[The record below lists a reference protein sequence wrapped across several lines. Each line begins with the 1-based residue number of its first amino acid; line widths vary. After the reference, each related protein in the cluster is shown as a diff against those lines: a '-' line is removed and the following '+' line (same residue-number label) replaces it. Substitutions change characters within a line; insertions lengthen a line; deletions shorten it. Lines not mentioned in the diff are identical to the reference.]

1 VALAIDASTPA
12 IAVQAT
18 GATATVTTASFTPP
32 AGSLL
37 VIQYAANTIDPT
49 SPATPTITDSLGTPL
64 TYTLQ
69 DFSARADT
77 PAADGQAATWTAPVA
92 SSTAM
97 TVTVTNQA
105 ASPNR
110 HAALRV
116 RVLTGQHASPVG
128 AHGKSGSISA
138 SSIAQNYTAQATG
151 GWGFIGVIDW
161 SATGAMTAGTGC
173 TVEGSANVGA
183 PDITYGFA
191 RRTSADDVN
200 GNTNTLNVTLGGAS
214 TSVRWTYIEIL
225 PDVASIPYAP
235 PRSAVTRDPGEA
247 WWIQKDRRDANLVA
261 TAANPLTTPLDSAW
275 QAGGRYWHLYNDAV
289 RPGWQPQQRVAS
301 DPSLLAPVAAAVLPA
316 TVRTVQTRDSGEAQW
331 IQRRS
336 TDATLLASAEL
347 ENELLGGADTLKR
360 YLEPATH
367 GPHWWMPE
375 QKPVGAAIDAVA
387 GGAIAFDT
395 TGSTS
400 MTAGA
405 TSTNVD
411 ISAAAVGAWCYCWV
425 ALGINSGA
433 VSATGWTSLLD
444 ADEGAAAHYA
454 LLRRQKQGGD
464 TTFSFGWTTSTKGTL
479 TWASWTGLDSATP
492 DEGAALATN
501 GVTSRT
507 AVPTPTATP
516 TAADRWAVGFFANRT
531 TNVANKPITYTPD
544 AAQTER
550 IDVDNNAAGSA
561 PWVGTEIADTNS
573 AVTQAAHSYTAAHN
587 VAESHDGSA
596 ILFLIPGAAA
606 PATSVPF
613 NPQRTVQIRD
623 LGDVQWLQRRANLQ
637 LTDALLENELLGG
650 AGTAQRANTPASN
663 APRWWMPEQPKRDGT
678 TPGLLDS
685 ALLENELLGSGT
697 TAERAGTAASNAPRT
712 WTPLQPKRDAST
724 PGLLDTAQ
732 LEAPLLGVDR
742 HAIWYTDRRA
752 QPPQRSALAPVD
764 APIVIDPLTVAF
776 GAGGNLW
783 HLYNTATDQVSRAWF
798 PKQRTYLSDPSFYP
812 TVAPTDP
819 LTLAFGA
826 GGTYWLLYNVAAV
839 TVDRREVPQQR
850 LYISDP
856 SLLLTALLE
865 IPPTRAQGPMTDRR
879 YPLSQ
884 ARALSQPDVA
894 DVPAADPRARLVPT
908 TNADRRSLIVQ
919 PARQTFYFDAGPGTP
934 PLTLAWGAGGS
945 YWHRYNDWRRER
957 TWTQPT
963 GSVGIL
969 CACHVTR
976 PDTGI
981 TTRPSSGTTAY
992 LLTMTT
998 RPATGNT
1005 VRPDT
1010 GITADPCC

>member
-18 GATATVTTASFTPP
+18 GTTATVTTASFTPP

-49 SPATPTITDSLGTPL
+49 SPATPTITDSLGVPL

-116 RVLTGQHASPVG
+116 RVLTGQHATPVG

-225 PDVASIPYAP
+225 PDVASIPYSP
-235 PRSAVTRDPGEA
+235 PRSAVARDPGEA
-247 WWIQKDRRDANLVA
+247 WWLQKDRRDANLVA
-261 TAANPLTTPLDSAW
+261 TAANPLTAPLDSAW

-316 TVRTVQTRDSGEAQW
+316 TARTVQPRDSGEAQW

-336 TDATLLASAEL
+336 TDVTLLASAEL

-367 GPHWWMPE
+367 GPRWWMPE

-479 TWASWTGLDSATP
+479 TWASWTGLDNATP

-507 AVPTPTATP
+507 AVPTPTGTP
-516 TAADRWAVGFFANRT
+516 TAANRWAVGFFANRT

-550 IDVDNNAAGSA
+550 IDVDNAAAGSA

-573 AVTQAAHSYTAAHN
+573 AVTQAAHSYTATHN
-587 VAESHDGSA
+587 AAESHDGSA

-650 AGTAQRANTPASN
+650 ASTAQRANTPASN
-663 APRWWMPEQPKRDGT
+663 APRWWMP
-678 TPGLLDS
+678 
-685 ALLENELLGSGT
+685 
-697 TAERAGTAASNAPRT
+697 
-712 WTPLQPKRDAST
+712 LQPKRDAST
-724 PGLLDTAQ
+724 PGLLDSAL

-742 HAIWYTDRRA
+742 HGTWYTDRRA
-752 QPPQRSALAPVD
+752 QPPQRGPAAAVD

-783 HLYNTATDQVSRAWF
+783 HLYNTAADQVSRAWF
-798 PKQRTYLSDPSFYP
+798 PKQRAYLSDPSFYP
-812 TVAPTDP
+812 TVPPTDP
-819 LTLAFGA
+819 LTLAWGA

-856 SLLLTALLE
+856 GLLLTALLE
-865 IPPTRAQGPMTDRR
+865 IPPARAQGPITDRR
-879 YPLSQ
+879 YPPTQ
-884 ARALSQPDVA
+884 VRALSQPDVA
-894 DVPAADPRARLVPT
+894 IVDVPAADLRARLAPT

-919 PARQTFYFDAGPGTP
+919 PDRRTLYFDAGPGTP
-934 PLTLAWGAGGS
+934 PLTLSWGVGGNL
-945 YWHRYNDWRRER
+945 WHLYNRAADIVDR
-957 TWTQPT
+957 TWWRNFIAARQVADPAVAGTLTPSTT
-963 GSVGIL
+963 GPVIVL
-969 CACHVTR
+969 A
-976 PDTGI
+976 
-981 TTRPSSGTTAY
+981 SSGPQFTTIGAAAGFDSVSAGA
-992 LLTMTT
+992 LLTNTT
-998 RPATGNT
+998 TGG
-1005 VRPDT
+1005 D
-1010 GITADPCC
+1010 A

>member
-18 GATATVTTASFTPP
+18 GTTATVTTASFTPP

-49 SPATPTITDSLGTPL
+49 SPATPTITDSLGVPL

-116 RVLTGQHASPVG
+116 RVLTGQHATPVG

-225 PDVASIPYAP
+225 PAAAASIPYSP
-235 PRSAVTRDPGEA
+235 PRSAVTRDSGEA
-247 WWIQKDRRDANLVA
+247 WWLQKDRRDANLVG
-261 TAANPLTTPLDSAW
+261 TAANPLTAPLDSAW

-316 TVRTVQTRDSGEAQW
+316 TVRTVQPRDSGEVQW

-336 TDATLLASAEL
+336 TDVTLLASAEL

-367 GPHWWMPE
+367 GPRWWMPE

-507 AVPTPTATP
+507 AVPTPSATP
-516 TAADRWAVGFFANRT
+516 TAANRWAVGFFANRT

-550 IDVDNNAAGSA
+550 IDVDNAAAGSA

-573 AVTQAAHSYTAAHN
+573 AVTQAAHSYTATHN
-587 VAESHDGSA
+587 AAESHDGSA

-606 PATSVPF
+606 PPTSVPF

-650 AGTAQRANTPASN
+650 ASTAQRANTPASN
-663 APRWWMPEQPKRDGT
+663 APRWWMP
-678 TPGLLDS
+678 
-685 ALLENELLGSGT
+685 
-697 TAERAGTAASNAPRT
+697 
-712 WTPLQPKRDAST
+712 LQPKRDAST
-724 PGLLDTAQ
+724 PGLLDSAL

-742 HAIWYTDRRA
+742 HGTWYTDRRA
-752 QPPQRSALAPVD
+752 QPPQRGPAAPVD

-798 PKQRTYLSDPSFYP
+798 PKQRAYLSDPSFYP
-812 TVAPTDP
+812 TVPPTDP
-819 LTLAFGA
+819 LTLAWGA

-856 SLLLTALLE
+856 GLLLTALLE
-865 IPPTRAQGPMTDRR
+865 IPPARAQGPITDRR
-879 YPLSQ
+879 YPPTQ
-884 ARALSQPDVA
+884 VRALSQPDVA
-894 DVPAADPRARLVPT
+894 AADVPAADLRARLAPT

-919 PARQTFYFDAGPGTP
+919 PDRRTLYFDAGPGTP
-934 PLTLAWGAGGS
+934 PLTLSWGVGGNL
-945 YWHRYNDWRRER
+945 WHLYNRAADIVDR
-957 TWTQPT
+957 TWWRNFIAARQVADPAVAGTLTPSTT
-963 GSVGIL
+963 GPVIVL
-969 CACHVTR
+969 A
-976 PDTGI
+976 
-981 TTRPSSGTTAY
+981 SSGPQFTTIGAAAGFDSVSAGA
-992 LLTMTT
+992 LLTNTT
-998 RPATGNT
+998 TGG
-1005 VRPDT
+1005 D
-1010 GITADPCC
+1010 A